1 MCFLLCVSVLLQEFG
16 FTREQ
21 SSNALIIH
29 GTVKKAL
36 EVLSKLNDRPGEF
49 LTPRSCGNKS
59 FVLVAHLCIIHR
71 EYHLY
76 IRLKLTKCV

>member
-49 LTPRSCGNKS
+49 LTPPQLWK
-59 FVLVAHLCIIHR
+59 
-71 EYHLY
+71 
-76 IRLKLTKCV
+76 